1 MIRVSKPV
9 VGPSRLSRGVGLT
22 TRNCAAFD
30 DAPAAFENG
39 SKKFEY
45 DNRIYGDASVKE
57 ELAVAQHKKCC
68 YCEDEVGSSS
78 PGDVEHF
85 RPKGAVSQGRGHPIS
100 YPGYFWLA
108 YDWSNLYYS
117 CANCNRSGKKNYFP
131 LADTTKRARS
141 HSAVLADESPLLL
154 DPGGADD
161 PRDHIRFHLQVAVGI
176 TAKGRKSVE
185 VFQLNRNALAE
196 KRLAAANQIHILRK
210 VVAIAEAKSSDTQL
224 SGTAE
229 ARLYL
234 SAAICPDGIFSAM
247 IQDLLA
253 GSGV

>member
-1 MIRVSKPV
+1 LS
-9 VGPSRLSRGVGLT
+9 VGASLNTS
-22 TRNCAAFD
+22 NCAAFD
-30 DAPAAFENG
+30 AESAAFENS

-45 DNRIYGDASVKE
+45 DDRIYGDTSVKE
-57 ELAVAQHKKCC
+57 ALAAAQHKKCC

-117 CANCNRSGKKNYFP
+117 CANCNRSAKKNYFP

-141 HSAVLADESPLLL
+141 HSAVLSAESPLLL

-161 PRDHIRFHLQVAVGI
+161 PRDHITFHLQVAVGI
-176 TAKGRKSVE
+176 TAKGRESVE
-185 VFQLNRNALAE
+185 VFQLNRIALVE
-196 KRLAAANQIHILRK
+196 KRLAATTHIKILRK

-224 SGTAE
+224 SESANE
-229 ARLYL
+229 ARLFL
-234 SAAICPDGIFSAM
+234 SAAIRPEGIFSAM

-253 GSGV
+253 DTGT